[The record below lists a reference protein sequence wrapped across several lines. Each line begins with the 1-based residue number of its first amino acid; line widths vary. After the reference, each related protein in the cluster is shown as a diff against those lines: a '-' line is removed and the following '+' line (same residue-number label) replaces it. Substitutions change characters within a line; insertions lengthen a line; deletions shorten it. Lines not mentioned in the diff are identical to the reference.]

1 MLCSVVIPLYN
12 KGPYIEAALASL
24 LAQTHAGWEAIVVDD
39 GSTDDGAQRVRACH
53 DARVRL
59 VSQAN
64 GGVSR
69 ARNRGIA
76 EARGELVCFLDA
88 DDWYAPAYLQTQ
100 VAMAQ
105 AYAQDSFFA
114 TGFRGF
120 TPGSDSN
127 AALADAAATPD
138 QAELVDDFFARR
150 SRHWPFFCTNS
161 VAVRRPALLALQ
173 PCFPEGEP
181 FGEDQDLWFR
191 LAERHRLVLTQ
202 TALVAYRLEV
212 GGSLSAISGRDVVLP
227 VFARLEQRAR
237 AWPASQPARRHAL
250 LLVSNARVVV
260 ARELLEAGRRGAA
273 LAELARAT
281 RNGVTRH
288 WWSTAAMCLLFTPG
302 MTRRW
307 TLWRKSRIAA

>member
-1 MLCSVVIPLYN
+1 MRCSVVIPLYN
-12 KGPYIEAALASL
+12 KGPYIEAALASVI
-24 LAQTHAGWEAIVVDD
+24 AQSHADWEVIVVDD
-39 GSTDDGAQRVRACH
+39 GSTDDGAERVRACR
-53 DARVRL
+53 DERVRL

-76 EARGELVCFLDA
+76 EAQGELVCFLDA
-88 DDWYAPAYLQTQ
+88 DDWYAPAYLGSQ

-105 AYAQDSFFA
+105 AYAQEVFFA

-120 TPGSDSN
+120 LPGSDLDAGLSAVP
-127 AALADAAATPD
+127 AAPAEI
-138 QAELVDDFFARR
+138 ELVDDFFARR

-161 VAVRRPALLALQ
+161 VAVRRPALQALQ

-191 LAERHRLVLTQ
+191 LAERHRLVLASTP
-202 TALVAYRLEV
+202 LVAYRLEV

-237 AWPASQPARRHAL
+237 SWPASAPARRHAL

-260 ARELLEAGRRGAA
+260 ARELLEAGRRRAA
-273 LAELARAT
+273 LAELRRAM

-288 WWSTAAMCLLFTPG
+288 WWTTAVMALLFTPALA
-302 MTRRW
+302 RRW
-307 TLWRKSRIAA
+307 ALWRKSRIGA